1 MRFIILLIAAFAAAA
16 GASAQPQVD
25 PTKIAVFYTV
35 PGMDAVRVERDLVF
49 RTIGDTQ
56 LKADIYSPAK
66 PGTYPVV
73 LLVSGGAV
81 HDWRTAAFYTSFAR
95 VLAAEGVAAVSFD
108 KRFSRESASAQT
120 ASDDTLALVEFLRS
134 NASRYGLDVS
144 RLCSWHFSAGGRVAG
159 AMLGEQSPASCVI
172 VTYAILSF
180 GDEEDKD
187 PKLAPY
193 SALAQVRERGDRI
206 PPTLVVRAG
215 RDNKMLNDRI
225 DAFVAAALAKNSPVT
240 LINYPTGAHG
250 FEIVDDTDETR
261 RVIARSIE
269 WLKARVGAR

>member
-1 MRFIILLIAAFAAAA
+1 MRSALLLAACCAIQAIAD
-16 GASAQPQVD
+16 AQTPSD
-25 PTKIAVFYTV
+25 PTKIPVFYSV
-35 PGMDAVRVERDLVF
+35 RGMDAVRVERDLTF
-49 RTIGDTQ
+49 RTVGDTE
-56 LKADIYSPAK
+56 LKADIYRPAK
-66 PGTYPVV
+66 AGTHPVV

-120 ASDDTLALVEFLRS
+120 ASDDTFALVEFLRG
-134 NASRYGLDVS
+134 NASRYGLDIS

-159 AMLGEQSPASCVI
+159 AMLGEKSPASCVI

-180 GDEEDKD
+180 GDEGDKD

-193 SALAQVRERGDRI
+193 SALAQVAARGDRI

-215 RDNKMLNDRI
+215 RDDKMLNDRV
-225 DAFVAAALAKNSPVT
+225 DAFVGAALAKNAPVT
-240 LINYPTGAHG
+240 LINYPAGAHG
-250 FEIVDDTDETR
+250 FEIADDTDETR

-269 WLKARVGAR
+269 WLKAHVAPR